1 MDFSTVSDP
10 QTRAYLERL
19 AAEPAPPPATI
30 AEARQAMLDSALERS
45 GPPEPVAAVRD
56 VVLDGSG
63 GPLPARVYAPT
74 SEPAPG
80 VCLYLHGGGFV
91 VGSVEV
97 YDAPCRRLANRSG
110 WVVVSV
116 DYRLAPEH
124 PFPAAVEDADAAL
137 RWVAEQRAE
146 LGAPDGRLA
155 VAGDSAGGALA
166 AVAARHARDAGLGV
180 DLQVLVYPVTDAAC
194 DSPSYGH
201 YGRGYD
207 LDAEDMRRD
216 WERYLAG
223 ADPAH
228 PDASPLRATDLA
240 GLAPALV
247 VLAELDPLHDEGL
260 AYAGRL
266 RDAGVDVAVR
276 DYAGQI
282 HGFFRASA
290 LFDRADDALDDVAA
304 ALRGV
309 AAR

>member
-1 MDFSTVSDP
+1 VDFSAVSDP

-19 AAEPAPPPATI
+19 AADTSPKPATV
-30 AEARQAMLDSALERS
+30 AEARQAMLDTALERS

-56 VVLDGSG
+56 VVIDGPG

-74 SEPAPG
+74 AAPAPG

-97 YDAPCRRLANRSG
+97 YDSPCRRLANRTG

-137 RWVAEQRAE
+137 AWVAERRAE
-146 LGAPDGRLA
+146 LGAPDGLLA

-166 AVAARHARDAGLGV
+166 AVAARHARDAGL
-180 DLQVLVYPVTDAAC
+180 DLSLQVLIYPVTDAAC

-228 PDASPLRATDLA
+228 PDASPLRAPDLA
-240 GLAPALV
+240 GVAPALV
-247 VLAELDPLHDEGL
+247 ILAELDPLHDEGL

-290 LFDRADDALDDVAA
+290 LFDRADDALDDIAT
-304 ALRGV
+304 ALKGIAGR
-309 AAR
+309 